1 MKTKLVYVLTCT
13 GNDKYAAMV
22 VLSLYTF
29 KIHNPTSNAFVV
41 MDESTHLALEKDR
54 SSILDNATSV
64 VVDIPP
70 EYNVMQRSRYLK
82 TNLRRIVEGDFLY
95 IDSDTFVTGS
105 LDDVDDTDADVAMVT
120 DLNRPLEQGN
130 TNDDIERSI
139 RAGFCDLENEPY
151 FNGGVMFARDTPVA
165 HKLFDKW
172 HECWKKS
179 LANGVPQDQPALCEA
194 NRVLEHPIKKLSGIW
209 NCQYRYLNNVD
220 YGKFLKNVKILH
232 YYAVVDFG
240 FLLTFLIERT
250 RKKGEVDA
258 VVATIVRH
266 PILLVRFHQVSM
278 LRWKLK
284 RRLGKA

>member
-1 MKTKLVYVLTCT
+1 MKSKLVYVLTCT
-13 GNDKYAAMV
+13 GNDSYTAMV
-22 VLSLYTF
+22 VLSLHTF
-29 KIHNPTSNAFVV
+29 KKHNPAGQAYVV
-41 MDESTHLALEKDR
+41 MDESTHLALEKYG
-54 SSILDNATSV
+54 SSILKNATPV

-82 TNLRRIVEGDFLY
+82 TNLRRIIEGDFLY
-95 IDSDTFVTGS
+95 IDSDTFVTGC
-105 LDDVDDTDADVAMVT
+105 LDDIDDTDADVAMVT
-120 DLNRPLEQGN
+120 DLNRPLSQGH
-130 TNDDIERSI
+130 TNDDVERS
-139 RAGFCDLENEPY
+139 RKAGFNDLANEPY
-151 FNGGVMFARDTPVA
+151 FNGGVMFARNTPVA
-165 HKLFDKW
+165 HELFDNW

-194 NRVLEHPIKKLSGIW
+194 NRVLGHPIKDISGIW